1 MVIPVVELGLIHN
14 ARQQTQSYI
23 FRVQTT
29 VIGDLPTPRWQ
40 TLSTVSPSY
49 LILGLHWG
57 RCSLQVHWWDTIDP
71 AIMVRIWSCVQT
83 TQSIPS
89 YSPIV
94 HWTRPSRRRI
104 VLLLRNGNTSGIIWG
119 CIRLQRFNGGFG
131 ASCWV
136 LDVNEEQE
144 QSANRCFISHFR
156 EVLVTWG
163 AHQSMAYTIHKAN
176 FHSDTTLANALF
188 GTSILFPY

>member
-83 TQSIPS
+83 TQRDQADAGLCCSLEMETLQGS
-89 YSPIV
+89 FGG
-94 HWTRPSRRRI
+94 
-104 VLLLRNGNTSGIIWG
+104 VLDYKGSTEGLVQVVGSWMSMRSKNNLRTDVLYPTSGRSWLLGEHINQW
-119 CIRLQRFNGGFG
+119 L
-131 ASCWV
+131 
-136 LDVNEEQE
+136 
-144 QSANRCFISHFR
+144 
-156 EVLVTWG
+156 
-163 AHQSMAYTIHKAN
+163 
-176 FHSDTTLANALF
+176 TLFTKSTFTA
-188 GTSILFPY
+188 TQH